1 MVHTFLVGNRSHPQ
15 SQKIHSELQRLSLE
29 IKLEGYVPDTRF
41 VLNDVKEEEKE
52 HILWNHSEKLALAFG
67 LLNTSPGATIRVIKN
82 LRVCGDC
89 HSAFKFISKIV
100 SREIILRDVNHYH
113 HFKDGRCSCGDYW

>member
-52 HILWNHSEKLALAFG
+52 HILWNHSENLALAFG

-82 LRVCGDC
+82 LQVCGNYF
-89 HSAFKFISKIV
+89 AFKFISKIV
-100 SREIILRDVNHYH
+100 SRNNLEGCQSLPS
-113 HFKDGRCSCGDYW
+113 F